1 MFRSNL
7 NRLCFMLI
15 LFLFSSHLYA
25 QGGIALGATRVIYSL
40 GNKQTSLPIQNS
52 SSKQRYL
59 INAWIDDANEVK
71 TKDFIVTPP
80 LFVNEPKTENT
91 LRMMYVGPDLP
102 SDQESLFY
110 LNVKAIP
117 AINKQ
122 DIEGK
127 NVLQLAI
134 LSRIKLF
141 VRPQKLSIDVDEA
154 VEQLGFKKTSTGIQ
168 VNNPSPYYMTL
179 VHISSGQQK
188 IDSIMIAPK
197 SAADLKTTSTAL
209 GTDIQFQYINDYGA
223 LSEVLMQPIH

>member
-71 TKDFIVTPP
+71 TKNFIVTPP

-91 LRMMYVGPDLP
+91 LRIMYVGPDLP
-102 SDQESLFY
+102 TDQESLFY

-117 AINKQ
+117 AIDKQ

-141 VRPQKLSIDVDEA
+141 VRPQKLDIDVEDA
-154 VEQLGFKKTSTGIQ
+154 AKLLSFKSSTAGIT
-168 VNNPSPYYMTL
+168 VHNPSPYYMTL
-179 VHISSGQQK
+179 VHLSSGPHK
-188 IDSIMIAPK
+188 MDSVMVAPK
-197 SAADLKTTSTAL
+197 ASIDIKTAAKSS
-209 GTDIQFQYINDYGA
+209 DIQFQFINDYGA
-223 LSEVLMQPIH
+223 LSEVLIQPIH